1 MASSKSTNEP
11 ALLNEPARLQ
21 ASPLVSVA
29 RTQPV
34 LSTVAPVPAVR
45 PPVDRCAVA
54 SAICGLTA
62 IIPVVSQLAGV
73 VLGVIAL
80 RRLGRA
86 RRAGQPLAGW
96 AWAVT
101 GIVSS
106 VCVLLCWILVVAV
119 LGGVLWMFVNTS
131 TALDHL
137 PVAPP

>member
-1 MASSKSTNEP
+1 MASGKSMNEP
-11 ALLNEPARLQ
+11 AQLQ
-21 ASPLVSVA
+21 VSPLASVGRA
-29 RTQPV
+29 RPI
-34 LSTVAPVPAVR
+34 LSTVAPVPAVK

-62 IIPVVSQLAGV
+62 FIPVVSQIAGV
-73 VLGVIAL
+73 VLGVLAL

-119 LGGVLWMFVNTS
+119 LGGVLWMFVKTS
-131 TALDHL
+131 AALDHL
-137 PVAPP
+137 PVTPPR